1 MPDGFSRTMETLA
14 ATTQNVCVN
23 TENERSWLPN
33 SGFQLRKAGVWF
45 DAVRVDGAEG
55 RRLADM
61 MDSITAG
68 DPGPIVTESNGARA
82 VYFYLPAG
90 STANKAWAPGVT
102 RFNSVSGRVSYVPVP
117 ALSGETWPLFWYC
130 PPADSRR
137 FVHPAILRNAAA
149 ALFGHP
155 MSFGE
160 GASC

>member
-68 DPGPIVTESNGARA
+68 DPGPIATESNGARA

-90 STANKAWAPGVT
+90 STAHRVWAPGVT
-102 RFNSVSGRVSYVPVP
+102 RFNSGSGKVSYVPVP

-130 PPADSRR
+130 PPANSDR

-155 MSFGE
+155 MSF
-160 GASC
+160 

>member
-1 MPDGFSRTMETLA
+1 MSDGLHRPIETLA
-14 ATTQNVCVN
+14 VTTQNVCVI
-23 TENERSWLPN
+23 TENEGSWLPN

-45 DAVRVDGAEG
+45 DAVRVDGDEG

-82 VYFYLPAG
+82 VYFYLPPG
-90 STANKAWAPGVT
+90 STANRVWAPGVT
-102 RFNSVSGRVSYVPVP
+102 RFNSGSGRVSYVPVP

-130 PPADSRR
+130 PPADSGR

-149 ALFGHP
+149 ALFGRP
-155 MSFGE
+155 MSF
-160 GASC
+160 